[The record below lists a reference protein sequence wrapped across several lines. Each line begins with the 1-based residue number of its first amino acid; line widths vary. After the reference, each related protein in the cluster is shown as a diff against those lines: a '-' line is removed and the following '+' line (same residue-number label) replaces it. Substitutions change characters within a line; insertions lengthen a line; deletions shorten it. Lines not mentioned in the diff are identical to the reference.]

1 MITRSAFKSSESNG
15 KSLCDGELNGL
26 HKQFQRPGLL
36 EAICASVPPAD
47 NGVFACRVRA
57 VEFFAAE
64 RVASLVNLML
74 VARLRVLLVG
84 ARNLDVSLSF
94 LIAVSVA
101 RR

>member
-1 MITRSAFKSSESNG
+1 MSAVNRAKQVSSRAASTKRMIARRFVRVFRPPITAF
-15 KSLCDGELNGL
+15 
-26 HKQFQRPGLL
+26 F
-36 EAICASVPPAD
+36 AA
-47 NGVFACRVRA
+47 ACRVRA
-57 VEFFAAE
+57 VEFFVAAE

-84 ARNLDVSLSF
+84 ARNLDVCLYF